1 MGVPVVLEIYN
12 CLQQITKLLIEDAD
26 RAGML
31 SNDFSSLWTN
41 SAY

>member
-1 MGVPVVLEIYN
+1 MVLEIYN
-12 CLQQITKLLIEDAD
+12 CLQPITKLLIEDVD
-26 RAGML
+26 WPGML